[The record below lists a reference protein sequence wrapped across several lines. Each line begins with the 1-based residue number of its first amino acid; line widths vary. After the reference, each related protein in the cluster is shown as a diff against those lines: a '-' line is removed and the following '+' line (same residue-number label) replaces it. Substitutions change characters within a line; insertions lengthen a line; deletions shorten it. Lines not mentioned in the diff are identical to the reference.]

1 VAVVQ
6 ISRIQVRRGQKN
18 TGSGLPQLA
27 SGELGWAIDTR
38 ELYIGNGAVSEG
50 SPAVGNTKILTAY
63 DDLFSLAD
71 SYTYSVDKSYVL
83 TGPDS
88 SNATKRTLQERLDDR
103 VSVRSFGAKGD
114 GVTND
119 TVALQRAL
127 DQLYLNSATKG
138 STLSRV
144 ALHLEAGTYIINDTL
159 YVPPYASLI
168 GSGSGKTVISST
180 VNKPIFITVNSSSTP
195 GAPASD
201 SSSTSLT
208 QATDILLKGMSLK
221 TIGAG
226 AAGTNNVS
234 SNQDADT
241 AKCLVLQSCK
251 DSVFD
256 DITFEGV
263 WVNGAAVD
271 QDNAIVMNNLSGVVA
286 SDNNTFS
293 RCNFLGFG
301 TAVRSN
307 WDSDDNTFDQ
317 CKFETLGHAFIYGK
331 DMILGNEASGKSRGP
346 SYNTVSRSMFNN
358 IHRET
363 IRVVNGE
370 NNISKRNKYVLCG
383 NNGSI
388 DTIPMFSI
396 IKYEKDKNKSFEDYF
411 SRTYA
416 LSSGSGLDNVPYYP
430 EVEGS
435 AFYKTEFENVISIG
449 QVSNVRAFRLP
460 GVVNQAY
467 EIDYTL
473 VSENYR
479 HIRSGTMHVVVDAY
493 GDNVEISDDYHYTGD
508 EAYLESIE
516 FNVLLRDVD
525 LDLTQETIDV
535 IVTSTMPTDD
545 ATQMKYTVTAK
556 KTNVI

>member
-1 VAVVQ
+1 MAVVQ

-263 WVNGAAVD
+263 CVNGAAVD

-331 DMILGNEASGKSRGP
+331 DMILGNEASR
-346 SYNTVSRSMFNN
+346 F
-358 IHRET
+358 EWCAE
-363 IRVVNGE
+363 E
-370 NNISKRNKYVLCG
+370 N
-383 NNGSI
+383 
-388 DTIPMFSI
+388 
-396 IKYEKDKNKSFEDYF
+396 
-411 SRTYA
+411 A
-416 LSSGSGLDNVPYYP
+416 
-430 EVEGS
+430 
-435 AFYKTEFENVISIG
+435 
-449 QVSNVRAFRLP
+449 
-460 GVVNQAY
+460 
-467 EIDYTL
+467 
-473 VSENYR
+473 
-479 HIRSGTMHVVVDAY
+479 
-493 GDNVEISDDYHYTGD
+493 
-508 EAYLESIE
+508 
-516 FNVLLRDVD
+516 
-525 LDLTQETIDV
+525 
-535 IVTSTMPTDD
+535 
-545 ATQMKYTVTAK
+545 
-556 KTNVI
+556 

>member
-1 VAVVQ
+1 MAVVQ

-138 STLSRV
+138 STISRV
-144 ALHLEAGTYIINDTL
+144 ELHLEAGTYVINDTL

-346 SYNTVSRSMFNN
+346 SYNTVSRSTFNN

-460 GVVNQAY
+460 GVANQAY

-493 GDNVEISDDYHYTGD
+493 GDNVEISDEYHYTGD

>member
-1 VAVVQ
+1 MAVVQ

-138 STLSRV
+138 STISRV
-144 ALHLEAGTYIINDTL
+144 ELHLEAGTYVINDTL

-346 SYNTVSRSMFNN
+346 SYNTVSRSTFNN

-460 GVVNQAY
+460 GVANQAY

>member
-138 STLSRV
+138 STISRV
-144 ALHLEAGTYIINDTL
+144 ELHLEAGTYVINDTL

-256 DITFEGV
+256 DIKFEGV

-346 SYNTVSRSMFNN
+346 SYNTVSRSTFNN

-460 GVVNQAY
+460 GVANQAY

-493 GDNVEISDDYHYTGD
+493 GDNVEISDEYHYTGD

>member
-138 STLSRV
+138 STISRV
-144 ALHLEAGTYIINDTL
+144 ELHLEAGTYVINDTL

-180 VNKPIFITVNSSSTP
+180 VNKPIFITVNSNSTP

-208 QATDILLKGMSLK
+208 QATDILLRGMSLK

-226 AAGTNNVS
+226 AAGTNNIS

-271 QDNAIVMNNLSGVVA
+271 QDNAVVMNNLSGVVA

-370 NNISKRNKYVLCG
+370 NNISKRNKFVLCG

-416 LSSGSGLDNVPYYP
+416 LSSGSGLDSVPYYP

-460 GVVNQAY
+460 GVANQAY

-479 HIRSGTMHVVVDAY
+479 HIRSGTIHVVVDAY

>member
-1 VAVVQ
+1 MAVVQ

-460 GVVNQAY
+460 GVANQAY

>member
-138 STLSRV
+138 STISRV
-144 ALHLEAGTYIINDTL
+144 ELHLEAGTYVINDTL

-346 SYNTVSRSMFNN
+346 SYNTVSRSTFNN

-460 GVVNQAY
+460 GVANQAY

-493 GDNVEISDDYHYTGD
+493 GDNVEISDEYHYTGD

>member
-1 VAVVQ
+1 MAVVQ

-221 TIGAG
+221 TIGTG

-346 SYNTVSRSMFNN
+346 SYNTVSRSTFNN

-460 GVVNQAY
+460 GVANQAY

-493 GDNVEISDDYHYTGD
+493 GDNVEISDEYHYTGD

>member
-1 VAVVQ
+1 MAVVQ

-138 STLSRV
+138 STISRV
-144 ALHLEAGTYIINDTL
+144 ELHLEAGTYVINDTL

-180 VNKPIFITVNSSSTP
+180 VNKPIFITVNSNSTP

-208 QATDILLKGMSLK
+208 QATDILLRGMSLK

-226 AAGTNNVS
+226 AAGTNNIS

-271 QDNAIVMNNLSGVVA
+271 QDNAVVMNNLSGVVA

-370 NNISKRNKYVLCG
+370 NNISKRNKFVLCG

-416 LSSGSGLDNVPYYP
+416 LSSGSGLDSVPYYP

-460 GVVNQAY
+460 GVANQAY

-479 HIRSGTMHVVVDAY
+479 HIRSGTIHVVVDAY

>member
-221 TIGAG
+221 TIGTG

-346 SYNTVSRSMFNN
+346 SYNTVSRSTFNN

-460 GVVNQAY
+460 GVANQAY

-493 GDNVEISDDYHYTGD
+493 GDNVEISDEYHYTGD

>member
-1 VAVVQ
+1 MAVVQ

-138 STLSRV
+138 STISRV
-144 ALHLEAGTYIINDTL
+144 ELHLEAGTYVINDTL

-256 DITFEGV
+256 DIKFEGV

-346 SYNTVSRSMFNN
+346 SYNTVSRSTFNN

-460 GVVNQAY
+460 GVANQAY

-493 GDNVEISDDYHYTGD
+493 GDNVEISDEYHYTGD

>member
-1 VAVVQ
+1 
-6 ISRIQVRRGQKN
+6 
-18 TGSGLPQLA
+18 
-27 SGELGWAIDTR
+27 
-38 ELYIGNGAVSEG
+38 
-50 SPAVGNTKILTAY
+50 
-63 DDLFSLAD
+63 
-71 SYTYSVDKSYVL
+71 
-83 TGPDS
+83 
-88 SNATKRTLQERLDDR
+88 
-103 VSVRSFGAKGD
+103 
-114 GVTND
+114 
-119 TVALQRAL
+119 
-127 DQLYLNSATKG
+127 
-138 STLSRV
+138 
-144 ALHLEAGTYIINDTL
+144 
-159 YVPPYASLI
+159 
-168 GSGSGKTVISST
+168 
-180 VNKPIFITVNSSSTP
+180 
-195 GAPASD
+195 
-201 SSSTSLT
+201 
-208 QATDILLKGMSLK
+208 M
-221 TIGAG
+221 
-226 AAGTNNVS
+226 
-234 SNQDADT
+234 
-241 AKCLVLQSCK
+241 
-251 DSVFD
+251 FD

-346 SYNTVSRSMFNN
+346 SYNTVSRSTFNN

-460 GVVNQAY
+460 GVANQAY

-493 GDNVEISDDYHYTGD
+493 GDNVEISDEYHYTGD

>member
-1 VAVVQ
+1 MAVVQ
-6 ISRIQVRRGQKN
+6 ISKIQVRRGQKN

-50 SPAVGNTKILTAY
+50 APAVGNTKILTAY

-71 SYTYSVDKSYVL
+71 SYTYNADDSYVV

-88 SNATKRTLQERLDDR
+88 SNAIKRTLQERLDDR
-103 VSVRSFGAKGD
+103 VSVRSFGAFGD
-114 GVTND
+114 GSTND
-119 TVALQRAL
+119 TVALQRAI

-138 STLSRV
+138 STISRV
-144 ALHLEAGTYIINDTL
+144 ELHMEAGTYIVNDTI
-159 YVPPYASLI
+159 YIPPNASII
-168 GSGSGKTVISST
+168 GAGSGKTVISSA
-180 VNKPIFITVNSSSTP
+180 VNKPMFITVNSSSTP
-195 GAPASD
+195 GSPASD
-201 SSSTSLT
+201 SSSSALN
-208 QATDILLKGMSLK
+208 QATDILVKGITLK
-221 TIGAG
+221 TTATG
-226 AAGTNNVS
+226 AAGENDIS

-241 AKCLVLQSCK
+241 AKCLVLQSCNNSIFE
-251 DSVFD
+251 DVA
-256 DITFEGV
+256 FEGP
-263 WVNGAAVD
+263 WENGVALD
-271 QDNAIVMNNLSGVVA
+271 QDNAIVMNNLSGAVA
-286 SDNNTFS
+286 TDNNKFI

-307 WDSDDNTFDQ
+307 WDSDDNTFDM

-331 DMILGNEASGKSRGP
+331 DMILGNEASGQSRGP
-346 SYNTVSRSMFNN
+346 SFNTVSRSIFND
-358 IHRET
+358 IHREV
-363 IRVVNGE
+363 IRVYNGE
-370 NNISKRNKYVLCG
+370 NNISKRNKYTLCG

-411 SRTYA
+411 SRSYA
-416 LSSGSGLDNVPYYP
+416 LASGSGLDSIPYYP
-430 EVEGS
+430 EIEGS
-435 AFYKTEFENVISIG
+435 AFYKNDFENVLTIS

-460 GVVNQAY
+460 GISNQAY

-473 VSENYR
+473 VSETYR

-493 GDNVEISDDYHYTGD
+493 GDNVEISDEYHYTGD
-508 EAYLESIE
+508 ETYLENIE
-516 FNVLLRDVD
+516 FNVLLRDAD
-525 LDLTQETIDV
+525 SDLTLDTIDV

-545 ATQMKYTVTAK
+545 ETQMKYTVTAK

>member
-1 VAVVQ
+1 MAVVQ

-221 TIGAG
+221 TIGTG

-346 SYNTVSRSMFNN
+346 SYNTVSRSTFNN

-460 GVVNQAY
+460 GVANQAY

>member
-1 VAVVQ
+1 MAVVQ

-346 SYNTVSRSMFNN
+346 SYNTVSRSTFNN

-460 GVVNQAY
+460 GVANQAY